1 MKKVFF
7 AVLLMLVGCAALS
20 AQTDKPTLFRQPAI
34 NKTDIVFSYAGDL
47 WIVPKN
53 GGDARRL
60 TTGIGI
66 EGNPY
71 FSPDGNTIAFT
82 GEYDG
87 NTDVYTMPTAG
98 GVPKRL
104 TYHPALD
111 EVSGWTPDGRNI
123 LFSSTRNSSSNFS
136 RLYTFPIDGGG
147 LPSEIPLPMADRGWL
162 SPDGKYIAYEPLS
175 QWQSDWKRYKGGQ
188 TQPIWI
194 AKLSDS
200 TVEKVPRENSND
212 KCPMWIGDR
221 IYFLS
226 DRNGGSVSLFSFDTK
241 SGQVEQTIDNKGL
254 DIKYASAGAGGVIVY
269 EQFGTIYTVDANSKN
284 EKKVNIRV
292 AGDFSGVRPRFE
304 KVGSRIAGFDISPTG
319 VRAVFEA
326 RGDIISAPADKGDA
340 RNLTNTTN
348 AMERDPSWS
357 PDGKYIAYFSDES
370 GEYMLHLRDQ
380 TGMGAVKK
388 ISLGDKPA
396 FFSSPVWSPDSKKI
410 AYNDNHMNLWYVDV
424 VTGKNARVDA
434 NPYGILD
441 DVLEPSWSP
450 DSKWITYVKQ
460 LDNRLRAVYLYSLDK
475 NQTNQVTDG
484 LGDARYI
491 VFDKSGKYIFFTGST
506 NVGPTISFADLS
518 GINHQTSRNVYAI
531 VLRNDIQSPL
541 APESDEEKI
550 EPEKPNTPPPGV
562 TPTPPAPKPTVTP
575 TPAPQP
581 SPNDT
586 PAPPNPNET
595 PEPTPTVSPTPES
608 PADKP
613 APDQPTPTPT
623 PPGANPPAKK
633 EVEATRIDLDGIDQ
647 RVISI
652 SQIPTR
658 NYNALYAG
666 KPGTL
671 YVSEIPQAAPVA
683 GTFGLTIHKFDL
695 DKRKFEEVKTGINN
709 FRVSANGEKMLF
721 QQGPVWNLISTVIP
735 PRPGEGIVKTGEME
749 VYVDPRVEWQQMF
762 NEIWRGER
770 DFFYDPNLH
779 GLDIEKAKKLYE
791 PYLQAIVHRD
801 DLNYLFREMLNQIT
815 VGHMYIGGG
824 DQPRTNVVS
833 VGLLGADY
841 KIENGRYRFT
851 RVYNGENWNPQ
862 ARAPLTAP
870 GVNVKAGDYLL
881 AVNGREVRATDN
893 VYRFFESTAGKQ
905 IVIKVSSNADGKNA
919 REVTV
924 VPTGSENGLR
934 NLAWIEDNR
943 RAVDKMS
950 GGKLGYVYIPNTS
963 GAGYASFNRYFFSQT
978 NKQGAVID
986 ERFNGGGLLADYVVE
1001 YLNRAQL
1008 GRIAFRDGKDWNV
1021 PAGAIYGPKAM
1032 LINELAGSGGD
1043 AMPWFFKKLGVGPLI
1058 GKRTWGGL
1066 VAAAGIP
1073 TLMDGGSVRAPNG
1086 AVYGLNGEW
1095 EVENVGVA
1103 PDIEVEYDPA
1113 MWRAGRD
1120 PQLEKAVEYLLSELQ
1135 KNPPKEYKRP
1145 AYPDYLKGTGLGK
1158 Q

>member
-1 MKKVFF
+1 MKIIILNILVLFVTFVSSF
-7 AVLLMLVGCAALS
+7 AQNS
-20 AQTDKPTLFRQPAI
+20 APTLFRQPTI

-47 WIVPKN
+47 WMVARN

-71 FSPDGNTIAFT
+71 FSPDGNWVAFT

-87 NTDVYTMPTAG
+87 NTDVYIIPAAG

-104 TYHPALD
+104 TYHPSLD
-111 EVSGWTPDGRNI
+111 EVSGWTHDGRNV
-123 LFSSTRNSSSNFS
+123 LFSSSRNSSSNFS
-136 RLYTFPIDGGG
+136 RLYTFPVDGGG
-147 LPSEIPLPMADRGWL
+147 LPNEIMLPMADRGWL
-162 SPDGKYIAYEPLS
+162 SPDGQYVAYEPLS

-200 TVEKVPRENSND
+200 AIEKIPRENSND
-212 KCPMWIGDR
+212 KCPMWIGDK

-226 DRNGGSVSLFSFDTK
+226 DRSGGVVSLFSFDTK
-241 SGQVEQTIDNKGL
+241 SKKVEQIIDNKGL
-254 DIKYASAGAGGVIVY
+254 DIKYASAGADTIVY
-269 EQFGTIYTVDANSKN
+269 EQFGTIYTLDAGSKN
-284 EKKVNIRV
+284 PKKVNIRI
-292 AGDFSGVRPRFE
+292 AGDFPGIRARFE
-304 KVGSRIAGFDISPTG
+304 KVGGRIANAAISPTG

-326 RGDIISAPADKGDA
+326 RGEIISAPADKGDT

-348 AMERDPSWS
+348 VMERDPAWS
-357 PDGKYIAYFSDES
+357 PDGKWIAYFSDES

-380 TGMGAVKK
+380 TGMGEVKK
-388 ISLGDKPA
+388 ISLGDAPN
-396 FFSSPVWSPDSKKI
+396 FYSSPVWSPDSKKI
-410 AYNDNHMNLWYVDV
+410 AYNDNRMNLWFVDV
-424 VTGKNARVDA
+424 EKGTNVKVDT
-434 NPYGILD
+434 NPYGTRDNVLD
-441 DVLEPSWSP
+441 PSWSP
-450 DSKWITYVKQ
+450 DSKWLTYVKQ

-475 NQTNQVTDG
+475 NQKNQVTDG
-484 LGDARYI
+484 LGDARFI

-518 GINHQTSRNVYAI
+518 GIAHQTSRNVYAI

-550 EPEKPNTPPPGV
+550 QPERKDDPPPGV
-562 TPTPPAPKPTVTP
+562 TPTPTPMPSATPAP
-575 TPAPQP
+575 TPAE
-581 SPNDT
+581 T
-586 PAPPNPNET
+586 PAE
-595 PEPTPTVSPTPES
+595 
-608 PADKP
+608 
-613 APDQPTPTPT
+613 QPTPTPT
-623 PPGANPPAKK
+623 PKMPPKK
-633 EVEATRIDLDGIDQ
+633 DVEPTRIDLEGIDQ

-666 KPGTL
+666 KAGTL
-671 YVSEIPQAAPVA
+671 YVTEIPQAAQTGP
-683 GTFGLTIHKFDL
+683 FGLTLHKFDL
-695 DKRKFEEVKTGINN
+695 EKRKFEEVKTGVNN
-709 FRVSANGEKMLF
+709 FRVSANGEKMLY
-721 QQGPVWNLISTVIP
+721 QQGPIWNLISTTLP
-735 PRPGEGIVKTGEME
+735 TKPGEGIVKTIDME
-749 VYVDPRVEWQQMF
+749 VYVDPRAEWKQMF

-779 GLDIEKAKKLYE
+779 GLDIEKAKKLYA
-791 PYLQAIVHRD
+791 PYLDAIAHRD
-801 DLNYLFREMLNQIT
+801 DLNYLFREMLNQLT
-815 VGHMYIGGG
+815 VGHMFIGGG
-824 DQPRTNVVS
+824 DQARPSFVLG
-833 VGLLGADY
+833 GLLGADY
-841 KIENGRYRFT
+841 KIENGRYRFI

-862 ARAPLTAP
+862 LRAPLTAP
-870 GVNVKAGDYLL
+870 GVNVKAGEYLI
-881 AVNGREVRATDN
+881 AVNGREVKASDN
-893 VYRFFESTAGKQ
+893 VYKFFESTANKQ
-905 IVIKVSSNADGKNA
+905 IIIKVGANADGKNA
-919 REVTV
+919 REITV
-924 VPTGSENGLR
+924 VPTASENGLR

-943 RAVDKMS
+943 RTVDRLS
-950 GGKLGYVYIPNTS
+950 GGKLGYVYIPNT
-963 GAGYASFNRYFFSQT
+963 GGPGYTSFNRYFFAQT

-1008 GRIAFRDGKDWNV
+1008 GKIAFREGKDWNV

-1043 AMPWFFKKLGVGPLI
+1043 AMPWFFKKLKVGPLI

-1066 VAAAGIP
+1066 IASAGIP
-1073 TLMDGGSVRAPNG
+1073 TLMDGGSIRAPNG

-1113 MWRAGRD
+1113 IWRAGRD
-1120 PQLEKAVEYLLSELQ
+1120 PQLEKAVEWLLEELK

-1145 AYPDYLKGTGLGK
+1145 PYPDYQQGTGLGK